1 MYADPLKK
9 KKAMIIGNNYGHGG
23 DIYKN
28 KIRLD
33 FSANVNPYG
42 TPEAVKEAI
51 RKAADNVA
59 VYPDPYCTELRK
71 KLAAHTGALEEEIIC
86 GNGAAE
92 IIFQFVEALKPAK
105 TLLPVPSFSEYESAL
120 KVYGREVE
128 LFPLKRENSFA
139 LCDDILEEIR
149 EDTDLLMLCNPNN
162 PTGQAIDGGLLFKI
176 LSKCRETGTWL
187 FLDECFISLT
197 EEGSCA
203 TLYPQLREGDK
214 VFLLNAFTKLYGM
227 AGVRLGYGI
236 CKEPGMLDRM
246 CGIVQPWNV
255 SALAQAAGC
264 AALGCHEWAEKTKE
278 KIFEEKN
285 HLLSELKALGI
296 EHIGGVANY
305 IMLCKVP
312 GLYEKMLEKGILI
325 RSCANYHGLE
335 EGDCRIAVKTREES
349 EELVK
354 VLKEALGK

>member
-1 MYADPLKK
+1 
-9 KKAMIIGNNYGHGG
+9 MIIGNNYGHGG
-23 DIYKN
+23 DIYRN
-28 KIRLD
+28 KISLD

-59 VYPDPYCTELRK
+59 VYPDPYCGELRK
-71 KLAAHTGALEEEIIC
+71 KLSAHTGASEDEIIC

-92 IIFQFVEALKPAK
+92 IIFQFVEALRPGK

-120 KVYGREVE
+120 KVYGKEVE
-128 LFPLKRENSFA
+128 LYLLKRENGFA
-139 LCDDILEEIR
+139 LTDDILERIT
-149 EDTDLLMLCNPNN
+149 EDTDLIMLCNPNN
-162 PTGQAIDGGLLFKI
+162 PTGQPIDGGLLFRI
-176 LSKCRETGTWL
+176 LSRCRETGTWL

-197 EEGSCA
+197 EEGSCKY
-203 TLYPQLREGDK
+203 LYPQLREGDR

-236 CKEPGMLDRM
+236 SKNKEMLERM
-246 CGIVQPWNV
+246 CSIVQPWNV

-264 AALGCHEWAEKTKE
+264 AALGCEEWADETRRRIFDEKKY
-278 KIFEEKN
+278 
-285 HLLSELKALGI
+285 LLAELEALGI
-296 EHIGGVANY
+296 EHIGGVANF

-335 EGDCRIAVKTREES
+335 DGDCRIAVKKHEENV
-349 EELVK
+349 ELIEA
-354 VLKEALGK
+354 LKEVLGA